1 MEEHYKDAVIIVR
14 TTPCAN
20 GLRWRS
26 GSEVKYLKDL
36 REAVKKL
43 QLDLDYD
50 TAQEAERACLVFSK
64 KWVDLK
70 L

>member
-14 TTPCAN
+14 TTPCAK